1 MGVAR
6 ILLLR
11 NILGTKALLGPLFL
25 REIWARAQGLED
37 QGRSKEIFR
46 SNFNISGLAF
56 GIPRNFAVGT
66 EVCWAVV
73 QIIPLGV

>member
-1 MGVAR
+1 MLRESHMGVTQ

-11 NILGTKALLGPLFL
+11 NISGMKALLGPLFL

-46 SNFNISGLAF
+46 SDVNISSLSF
-56 GIPRNFAVGT
+56 RIPA
-66 EVCWAVV
+66 
-73 QIIPLGV
+73 